1 MLPRVIVA
9 AAALILASCVPTPA
23 APESVPPMATVA
35 PTGIACGVE
44 DFGFGSGY
52 DAAAREC
59 LWQAYQRHGAATF
72 TTTHRTHEGATL
84 VYRASVAGSV
94 VEVVFE
100 SRTGDANAGMFSYRC
115 SSLARRAVN
124 DVPSRTTFA
133 ATGCSGR
140 GPEVLF

>member
-1 MLPRVIVA
+1 MFPRVIVA
-9 AAALILASCVPTPA
+9 AAALILASCAAMPA
-23 APESVPPMATVA
+23 APGSVPPTATVA
-35 PTGIACGVE
+35 STEIACGVE

-59 LWQAYQRHGAATF
+59 LWQAYQRRSAATF
-72 TTTHRTHEGATL
+72 TTTHRTHEGAPL
-84 VYRASVAGSV
+84 IYRASVAGSV

-100 SRTGDANAGMFSYRC
+100 SRTGDANAGVFSYRC
-115 SSLARRAVN
+115 SGLERRTVN
-124 DVPSRTTFA
+124 DVTSRTTFA